1 MREFIE
7 TINEMGLKGIIK
19 WIKRLLVSITMLEF
33 LSYIIYWL
41 ISVEAMS
48 KMILIW
54 IPVMAIFVTAID
66 DLIKEKK
73 DICEEEEEIE
83 EEKEEEEEE
92 EIA

>member
-54 IPVMAIFVTAID
+54 IPVAAICVTALD
-66 DLIKEKK
+66 DLIKEKE

-83 EEKEEEEEE
+83 EEEEEEE

>member
-19 WIKRLLVSITMLEF
+19 WIKRLLVSIMMLEF

-54 IPVMAIFVTAID
+54 IPVAAICVTALD
-66 DLIKEKK
+66 DLIKDK
-73 DICEEEEEIE
+73 DICEEDEEI
-83 EEKEEEEEE
+83 EEEEEE
-92 EIA
+92 EEA

>member
-1 MREFIE
+1 MRKFIE

-54 IPVMAIFVTAID
+54 IPIVTICVTALD
-66 DLIKEKK
+66 DLIKEK
-73 DICEEEEEIE
+73 DICEEDEEIE
-83 EEKEEEEEE
+83 EEEKEE
-92 EIA
+92 A

>member
-54 IPVMAIFVTAID
+54 IPIVTICVTALD
-66 DLIKEKK
+66 DLIKEK
-73 DICEEEEEIE
+73 DICEEDEEIE
-83 EEKEEEEEE
+83 EEEKEE
-92 EIA
+92 A

>member
-1 MREFIE
+1 MRKFIG

-19 WIKRLLVSITMLEF
+19 WIKRILVSITMLEF

-54 IPVMAIFVTAID
+54 IPIVTICVTALD
-66 DLIKEKK
+66 DLIKEK
-73 DICEEEEEIE
+73 DICEEDEEIE
-83 EEKEEEEEE
+83 EEDEEE

>member
-1 MREFIE
+1 MRKFIE
-7 TINEMGLKGIIK
+7 TIETMGLKGIIK

-54 IPVMAIFVTAID
+54 IPIVTICVTALD
-66 DLIKEKK
+66 DLIKEK
-73 DICEEEEEIE
+73 DICEEDEEIE
-83 EEKEEEEEE
+83 EEEKEE
-92 EIA
+92 A

>member
-1 MREFIE
+1 MRKFIE

-54 IPVMAIFVTAID
+54 IPVAAICVTALD
-66 DLIKEKK
+66 DLIKEK
-73 DICEEEEEIE
+73 DICEEDEEIE
-83 EEKEEEEEE
+83 EEEKEE
-92 EIA
+92 A

>member
-7 TINEMGLKGIIK
+7 TINEMGLKGVIK

-48 KMILIW
+48 KMILIAV
-54 IPVMAIFVTAID
+54 PVAAICVTAID
-66 DLIKEKK
+66 DLIKEKE
-73 DICEEEEEIE
+73 DICEDDEEIE
-83 EEKEEEEEE
+83 EEEEEKEE
-92 EIA
+92 A

>member
-1 MREFIE
+1 MRKFIE

-54 IPVMAIFVTAID
+54 IPVAAICMTALD
-66 DLIKEKK
+66 DLIKEK

-83 EEKEEEEEE
+83 EEEEEKEE
-92 EIA
+92 A

>member
-54 IPVMAIFVTAID
+54 IPVIAVIVTALD
-66 DLIKEKK
+66 DLIKEK
-73 DICEEEEEIE
+73 DICEEDEEIE
-83 EEKEEEEEE
+83 EEEEEKEE
-92 EIA
+92 A

>member
-54 IPVMAIFVTAID
+54 IPVAAICVTALD
-66 DLIKEKK
+66 DLIKEK
-73 DICEEEEEIE
+73 DICEEEEIE
-83 EEKEEEEEE
+83 DKEEEEKK
-92 EIA
+92 

>member
-54 IPVMAIFVTAID
+54 IPIVTICVTALD
-66 DLIKEKK
+66 DLIKEK
-73 DICEEEEEIE
+73 DICEEDEEIE
-83 EEKEEEEEE
+83 EEDKEE
-92 EIA
+92 A

>member
-19 WIKRLLVSITMLEF
+19 WIKRLLISITMLEF

-54 IPVMAIFVTAID
+54 IPIVTIYVTALD
-66 DLIKEKK
+66 DLIKEK
-73 DICEEEEEIE
+73 DICEEDEEIE
-83 EEKEEEEEE
+83 EEEKEE
-92 EIA
+92 A